1 MNNLCPAA
9 AQTCPNPELVCS
21 TKQLDIT
28 AQNADSLLF
37 TAVLK
42 IAADHNA

>member
-1 MNNLCPAA
+1 MNNLSPAA
-9 AQTCPNPELVCS
+9 AQTCPNPELVCP

-28 AQNADSLLF
+28 AHNADSLLF

-42 IAADHNA
+42 IAAFHNA